1 VLAGWVGWLAVL
13 AGILSVAVG
22 VDVSYS
28 GLDSGIQR
36 VAVPAFQVVMLVFA
50 IGVVVT
56 AARGRVGEPAAG

>member
-1 VLAGWVGWLAVL
+1 
-13 AGILSVAVG
+13 
-22 VDVSYS
+22 VSYS

-36 VAVPAFQVVMLVFA
+36 IAVPAFQVTMLVFA

>member
-1 VLAGWVGWLAVL
+1 MGWLAVL

-28 GLDSGIQR
+28 GLDSEIQR
-36 VAVPAFQVVMLVFA
+36 IAVPAFQLLMLVFA

-56 AARGRVGEPAAG
+56 AARGRVGEPTAG

>member
-1 VLAGWVGWLAVL
+1 MGWLAVL
-13 AGILSVAVG
+13 GGILSVAVG

-36 VAVPAFQVVMLVFA
+36 IAVPAFQVVILVFA
-50 IGVVVT
+50 IGVLVT